1 MWSNIYKPIYIYT
14 YVYIYNTQ
22 NILSLD
28 HGWIWVNNLSR
39 PFCQVPE
46 WMWTTGTAVP
56 CRPARPMRHVGDG
69 PLKASTTSRRRGC
82 GLGYPL
88 GWVKWWIWCTYFGDL
103 AMKISSLYII
113 LYIYI
118 SIYIYIYLYIYI
130 CISIYIYICI
140 SIYIYMCVSLCVCVT
155 ACSHTKA
162 THVSPGLR
170 KLPLRLRL
178 RRLQRLLGG
187 FVATDAFFLRG
198 LYYKSWS
205 YDG

>member
-1 MWSNIYKPIYIYT
+1 MYI
-14 YVYIYNTQ
+14 YIYNTQ

-103 AMKISSLYII
+103 AMKISSLYLI

-118 SIYIYIYLYIYI
+118 SIYIYIYIYLYIYVYV
-130 CISIYIYICI
+130 YIYVYL
-140 SIYIYMCVSLCVCVT
+140 YIYVCVSVCVLQ
-155 ACSHTKA
+155 
-162 THVSPGLR
+162 HVVTL
-170 KLPLRLRL
+170 KQHMFRLAWGNCPCGFAWGDSNGSLAVLWRL
-178 RRLQRLLGG
+178 MR
-187 FVATDAFFLRG
+187 FFLRG